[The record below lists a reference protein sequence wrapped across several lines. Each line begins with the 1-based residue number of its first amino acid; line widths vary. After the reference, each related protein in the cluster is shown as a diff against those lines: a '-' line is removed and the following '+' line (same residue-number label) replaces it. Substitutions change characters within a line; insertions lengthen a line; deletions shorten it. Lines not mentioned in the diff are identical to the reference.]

1 MVSQGESPYS
11 IIDRG
16 YFVSEMMTSSCN
28 QCGETRKPLLHC
40 KKLAQRI
47 KAYTIRKKGSEVYK
61 YEHPL

>member
-28 QCGETRKPLLHC
+28 QCGETRKATTTL
-40 KKLAQRI
+40 
-47 KAYTIRKKGSEVYK
+47 
-61 YEHPL
+61 